1 MSADW
6 PTVLEHYRQFGRQTP
21 DRSILPAVQGLENLV
36 AHIMDKRADQGLTGW
51 TSVLDL
57 CIQQGDQR
65 PYAGPYLR
73 ISLMP
78 SGQLEFRYLDTGIEV
93 RQWHRLEA
101 PERAIDRFEGFL
113 SQLGWVALPLK
124 RG

>member
-6 PTVLEHYRQFGRQTP
+6 PRILEFYREFDRQTP
-21 DRSILPAVQGLENLV
+21 DRSILPALRGLENLV
-36 AHIMDKRADQGLTGW
+36 AHIIDKRADQGINGW

-57 CIQQGDQR
+57 CIQQGNHR
-65 PYAGPYLR
+65 PYSVPYLR
-73 ISLMP
+73 ISSRP
-78 SGQLEFRYLDTGIEV
+78 SGQLEFRYLDTGIEA

-113 SQLGWVALPLK
+113 SQLRWVAAAP
-124 RG
+124 